1 LKSREEGTGELVVS
15 WRKRLANVGR
25 GEKNFEIGK
34 RKLPN
39 PKS

>member
-1 LKSREEGTGELVVS
+1 MLSVVEA
-15 WRKRLANVGR
+15 RDFR
-25 GEKNFEIGK
+25 GFGGNFEIGK